1 MRKINYTKILKIY
14 IYHLVTIK
22 MKLQLNIINNNTIN
36 LNSKKLDENDLS
48 FLNSNSNILYQSEL
62 LNKTLDK
69 ISSNPVLSYGDD
81 LEHFLNPNKEPIEKE
96 IYIDFIVNST
106 DSDVEKFHENTG
118 RITITDKL
126 VNSKSI
132 FSEKLQQGN
141 EENNIM
147 PLSDEELLSFAIAHE
162 VGHAIHEQMILD
174 YNSAFVMS
182 IDESNYTPE
191 EVKQLYFLDDISKTT
206 FSKNNDLGSE
216 LLKWQSEGFADTYA
230 SQAMKELYPDN
241 YQDILKAVSFARKN
255 EPSNYQ
261 TSPLIDNFMKDNPQ
275 FNNNEEFL
283 TYFKNVMIPHNVS
296 ELNNYVNNKLID
308 NNWNFTDKTEGV
320 IAFVGYVSSFDKECV
335 KPDLHTKIQSAEKVL
350 KEKNINVHF
359 DRLNLLED
367 RIPKELL
374 KSLNNVLP
382 AKNNVDKNGL
392 SSKNIY
398 NKFLH
403 VNNMPPVKNNLMQ
416 SFKEDLMRNQPQ
428 IEQNQIKKSIKYKL
442 GL

>member
-1 MRKINYTKILKIY
+1 MKFILHVINKSTPFTPMSESDLDID
-14 IYHLVTIK
+14 
-22 MKLQLNIINNNTIN
+22 NINSINVQSTFI
-36 LNSKKLDENDLS
+36 DE
-48 FLNSNSNILYQSEL
+48 
-62 LNKTLDK
+62 TLDK
-69 ISSNPVLSYGDD
+69 ISSSSVLSYGDYLD
-81 LEHFLNPNKEPIEKE
+81 NFLSPNKEPIEKK
-96 IYIDFIVNST
+96 IHIDFIINST
-106 DSDVEKFHENTG
+106 DSDVEKFHSKTG
-118 RITITDKL
+118 RITITDQL

-141 EENNIM
+141 EEHNIM
-147 PLSDEELLSFAIAHE
+147 PLNDEELFAFAVAHE
-162 VGHAIHEQMILD
+162 VGHAIHEQMILIH
-174 YNSAFVMS
+174 NGAFDMS
-182 IDESNYTPE
+182 IDQSNYTE
-191 EVKQLYFLDDISKTT
+191 IEVEQISFLDIVSKTT

-261 TSPLIDNFMKDNPQ
+261 TSPLIDNFIKDNPQ
-275 FNNNEEFL
+275 FNNNDDFL
-283 TYFKNVMIPHNVS
+283 IYFKNVMIPHNVS

-308 NNWNFTDKTEGV
+308 NNWNFADKTEGV
-320 IAFVGYVSSFDKECV
+320 IAFVGFISSFDKECV
-335 KPDLHTKIQSAEKVL
+335 KPDLNAKIQSAEKIL
-350 KEKNINVHF
+350 KEININVHF

-382 AKNNVDKNGL
+382 TKNNIDKNNL

-403 VNNMPPVKNNLMQ
+403 VNNITPVKNNLMS
-416 SFKEDLMRNQPQ
+416 SFKEDLMKNQPQ
-428 IEQNQIKKSIKYKL
+428 IEQTQIKKSIKYKL

>member
-1 MRKINYTKILKIY
+1 MKLILNILDKNDKIF
-14 IYHLVTIK
+14 TIK
-22 MKLQLNIINNNTIN
+22 
-36 LNSKKLDENDLS
+36 NS
-48 FLNSNSNILYQSEL
+48 SNSTNVLKEFDNVQSEFL
-62 LNKTLDK
+62 TNTLNK
-69 ISSNPVLSYGDD
+69 ISTSPVLSYG
-81 LEHFLNPNKEPIEKE
+81 EHLDNFLSPNKEPIEKK
-96 IYIDFIVNST
+96 IHIDFIMNST
-106 DSDVEKFHENTG
+106 DSDVEKFHSNTG

-182 IDESNYTPE
+182 IDESNYTTE

-216 LLKWQSEGFADTYA
+216 LLKWQSEGFADSYA

-261 TSPLIDNFMKDNPQ
+261 TSPLIDNFIKDNPQ
-275 FNNNEEFL
+275 FKNNEEFL

-320 IAFVGYVSSFDKECV
+320 IAFVGYISSFDKECI
-335 KPDLHTKIQSAEKVL
+335 KPDLNAKIQSAEKVL

-382 AKNNVDKNGL
+382 TKNNINKNNL

-403 VNNMPPVKNNLMQ
+403 VNNITPVKNNLMS
-416 SFKEDLMRNQPQ
+416 SFKEDLMKNQPQ
-428 IEQNQIKKSIKYKL
+428 IEQTQIKKSIKYKL